1 MSVILDHCCFV
12 LGPDGEHH
20 WSRNYPY
27 CGGAF
32 QSPINFQPELLRYDP
47 DLLPVQLQD
56 YNLSSKE
63 QLTLSN
69 SGHSSTGVSIC
80 NEIFLEKLNLI
91 K

>member
-1 MSVILDHCCFV
+1 MREFVHNSGILLLV

-27 CGGAF
+27 CGGTF
-32 QSPINFQPELLRYDP
+32 QSPINFQPELLRFDP
-47 DLLPVQLQD
+47 DLLPIQLQN

-69 SGHSSTGVSIC
+69 NGHSGMRDLC
-80 NEIFLEKLNLI
+80 
-91 K
+91 